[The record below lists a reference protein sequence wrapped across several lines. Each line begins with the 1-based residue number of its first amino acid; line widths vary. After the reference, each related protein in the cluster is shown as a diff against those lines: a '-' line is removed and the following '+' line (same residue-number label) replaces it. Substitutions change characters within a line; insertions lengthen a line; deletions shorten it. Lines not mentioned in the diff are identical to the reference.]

1 MQLMMIAS
9 TQTPN
14 DAVGNGGVRLV
25 VGALACLPKDVVE
38 QAYPDVYA
46 QCTGAQDYR
55 FQILFSR
62 EESLRL
68 HWNTPVHLM
77 SLQQKQG
84 VYKLHNLPE
93 WDVLKDAVGKAEK
106 GELQASGSDSEAVRL
121 HLATALK
128 HVEQSGER

>member
-1 MQLMMIAS
+1 MA
-9 TQTPN
+9 QTMKGCESPPW
-14 DAVGNGGVRLV
+14 LEPW
-25 VGALACLPKDVVE
+25 LAFPRTLSSRPIQTCTHTE
-38 QAYPDVYA
+38 
-46 QCTGAQDYR
+46 CTGAQDYR

-84 VYKLHNLPE
+84 VYKLNNLPE

-106 GELQASGSDSEAVRL
+106 GELQASGSDFEAVRL

-128 HVEQSGER
+128 HVEQSGEG